1 MFNFVIGVPKIMVQF
16 FTTIVVFYCV
26 LVAGMYLLQRNFL
39 YHPDNFTPSPA
50 ESGVPDMTQIQIT
63 TEDGLDLF
71 AWAQPPSMEGQPW
84 VVLFHG
90 NAGTLGSRGYKAKVF
105 LDAGFGVLLA
115 EYRGYSGNPGTP
127 TESGLLMDARAA
139 LAYLANLGGAGQNL
153 VLYGESLGTGVAT
166 AMAVEAAGHGKPVRT
181 VILEAPF
188 TSTVDVGAG
197 HYPFLPVSLLMKDRF
212 DSLSKI
218 KDLQAPLFI
227 IHGDQDWTVPQKL
240 GRKLFEAAM
249 EPKVAKWVEGA
260 RHNDLFT
267 PESSTQMIEFIGQY
281 N

>member
-1 MFNFVIGVPKIMVQF
+1 MFKLVMGVPKIMVQF
-16 FTTIVVFYCV
+16 FTTLAVFYCV
-26 LVAGMYLLQRNFL
+26 LVAGMYFMQRNFL

-50 ESGVPDMTQIQIT
+50 ESGVGHMAEISIT
-63 TEDGLDLF
+63 TEDGLNLL
-71 AWAQPPSMEGQPW
+71 AWAKPPSIEGQPW

-90 NAGTLGSRGYKAKVF
+90 NAGTLGSRGYKAKAF

-115 EYRGYSGNPGTP
+115 EYRGFSGNPGTP
-127 TESGLLMDARAA
+127 TEPGLMMDARAA
-139 LAYLANLGGAGQNL
+139 LAYVANLGGSGQNL

-212 DSLSKI
+212 DSLSRI
-218 KDLQAPLFI
+218 KDIGAPLFI
-227 IHGDQDWTVPQKL
+227 VHGDQDWTVPQKL
-240 GRKLFEAAM
+240 GRKLFDAAV
-249 EPKVAKWVEGA
+249 EPKIAKWVEGA
-260 RHNDLFT
+260 GHNDLFT
-267 PESSTQMIEFIGQY
+267 PKNSTQMIEFIRRH

>member
-1 MFNFVIGVPKIMVQF
+1 MFNSVKGVPKIMVQF

-26 LVAGMYLLQRNFL
+26 LVVGMYLLQRNFL

-50 ESGVPDMTQIQIT
+50 ESGVPDMAEIQIT
-63 TEDGLDLF
+63 TEDGLNLL
-71 AWAQPPSMEGQPW
+71 AWAQAPSIEGQPW
-84 VVLFHG
+84 VALFHG
-90 NAGTLGSRGYKAKVF
+90 NAGTLGSRGHKAKVF

-115 EYRGYSGNPGTP
+115 EYRGFSGNPGAP
-127 TESGLLMDARAA
+127 TEAGLMMDARAA
-139 LAYLANLGGAGQNL
+139 LAYLANLGGSGQNL

-212 DSLSKI
+212 DSLSRI
-218 KDLQAPLFI
+218 KDISAPLFLV
-227 IHGDQDWTVPQKL
+227 HGDQDWTVPQKL
-240 GRKLFEAAM
+240 GRKLFAAAN
-249 EPKVAKWVEGA
+249 EPKVAKWMEGA
-260 RHNDLFT
+260 GHNDLFT
-267 PESSTQMIEFIGQY
+267 PENTNAMIEFIGQRH
-281 N
+281 